1 VKNSKTHPLGLS
13 GDNGSKLIPS
23 VKQIR
28 KYSKTSKLF
37 QRAFRKISPEYL
49 LVALL
54 ASVSF
59 AERSSRAIALELGIC
74 GDINVSR
81 KAVWDRLKNPAI
93 VAFLQLIIEY
103 VMEAST
109 ADNELLECRKN
120 WLESKGQETV
130 SRIKRVLIGDA
141 STFTLHPS
149 LANIFPGSK
158 NQTDVPKAHLKLQ
171 LITDLLTGKWV
182 HFSFDAYGRSDMKAA
197 LDFMP
202 SLEAGDLLIRDLGY
216 ACMASFQAIIDAD
229 AFFISR
235 LKSSFQVFDREG
247 KRIPLRKTLQRLAPN
262 PGDVVRLPIMMT
274 RSNGVKCILVAQRC
288 PQHVGNIR
296 RRKRKEHNK
305 AQGFNPPSK
314 RTLQLQNWTI
324 LVTNLETEDA
334 DNEQIFQ
341 WYQMRWRIENIFK
354 ACKSHTSWL
363 QVSHHKTNPNHAKAL
378 ILSWFL
384 TMVILADRGAFRMA
398 RLQTENQ
405 TNQSGPPDPY
415 RLEFVN
421 FSIIKSIGKLM
432 NSFGHQLELA
442 GSGFDCVEHHARML
456 RYMERHNKTELQLNR
471 IALVEILEL
480 TVGDDRLT

>member
-1 VKNSKTHPLGLS
+1 MKNSKTHPLGLS

-23 VKQIR
+23 INQIR
-28 KYSKTSKLF
+28 GYSKTSNLF
-37 QRAFRKISPEYL
+37 QRAFRVITPEHL
-49 LVALL
+49 LIALL

-74 GDINVSR
+74 SNISVSR
-81 KAVWDRLKNPAI
+81 IAVWQRLKNPAI
-93 VAFLQLIIEY
+93 VQFLQLIIEH
-103 VMEAST
+103 VMERSMV
-109 ADNELLECRKN
+109 DNNLLESRKN
-120 WLESKGQETV
+120 WLESNGEKTV

-149 LANIFPGSK
+149 LAKIFVGSK

-197 LDFMP
+197 LDFMS
-202 SLEAGDLLIRDLGY
+202 SLQAGDLLIRDLGY

-235 LKSSFQVFDREG
+235 LKSSFQVFDKEG
-247 KRIPLRKTLQRLAPN
+247 NRIPLRKALQQMAPN
-262 PGDVVRLPIMMT
+262 PGDVVRLPVLMT
-274 RSNGVKCILVAQRC
+274 RSDKVACVLIARRD
-288 PQHVGNIR
+288 PKSVGSLR
-296 RRKRKEHNK
+296 RRKIKEHNK
-305 AQGFNPPSK
+305 NQSFNPPTK

-324 LVTNLETEDA
+324 LVTNLEPEDA
-334 DNEQIFQ
+334 DDDQLFQ

-363 QVSHHKTNPNHAKAL
+363 KVANHKTNPNHAKAL

-398 RLQTENQ
+398 RFRAENGVCD
-405 TNQSGPPDPY
+405 SGPPNGSG
-415 RLEFVN
+415 LEFVN

-432 NSFGHQLELA
+432 ISFGHQLELF
-442 GSGFDCVEHHARML
+442 GCQFDCVEHHSRML
-456 RYMERHNKTELQLNR
+456 FYMEKHNNTELQLNR
-471 IALVEILEL
+471 VALIEILEL
-480 TVGDDRLT
+480 TLNIDC